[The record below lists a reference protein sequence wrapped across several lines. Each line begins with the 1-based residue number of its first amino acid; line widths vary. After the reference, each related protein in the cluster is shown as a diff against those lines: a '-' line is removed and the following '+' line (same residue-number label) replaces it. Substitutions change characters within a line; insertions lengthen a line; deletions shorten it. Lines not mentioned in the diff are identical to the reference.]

1 MTRGSWVLC
10 GLVLLA
16 SMPSAASAKRVA
28 YPPAQPQA
36 EYWGD
41 CTVHPEI
48 AFLLEAYLPDEP
60 LGSRAM
66 RDFRSLFPELFRATL
81 PPPDA
86 SRLVADFEPAEAL
99 FVAYT
104 GIESYDPLFADIVA
118 EALLYGPIQI
128 LVAPWDVPRLE
139 ALLDGFG
146 VPRASVQLVED
157 VPFDSVWLRD
167 YGPKAIET
175 PDGLAYVDTRYFV
188 NCLYDDAFPSQ
199 LASSQ
204 GDRRVH
210 RTDLLL
216 EGGDLSSNGAG
227 VCFTSTH
234 TLPHTAPGV
243 HRHTALRD
251 WFGCER
257 TVVLEPLAG
266 NAVEHVDM
274 FLVPAAE
281 DVLLLGDFTAD
292 QDPANHEI
300 LERNRAILERARTL
314 DDRGFAIVRIPM
326 PNHDYERNRY
336 SPVVRSYLNL
346 LIFNGLV
353 LVPVYDDSP
362 GTEAPALEVL
372 RGVFRDRDVVAVEAS
387 DLARDNGAIHCITW
401 TMPVTGTLDDQP

>member
-1 MTRGSWVLC
+1 MLC

-16 SMPSAASAKRVA
+16 MTPGLASAKRKA
-28 YPPAQPQA
+28 LHSPQPQV

-48 AFLLEAYLPDEP
+48 AFLLEAYLPEQP

-66 RDFRSLFPELFRATL
+66 RDFRSLFPEMFSTTL
-81 PPPDA
+81 PPPEP
-86 SRLVADFEPAEAL
+86 SRLYADFEPAEAL

-104 GIESYDPLFADIVA
+104 GIETYDPLFADIVA
-118 EALLYGPIQI
+118 EALLYGSIRI

-139 ALLDGFG
+139 SLLEGYG
-146 VPRASVQLVED
+146 IPRDSVQLVED

-167 YGPKAIET
+167 YGPKSIET

-204 GDRRVH
+204 DDRRVH
-210 RTDLLL
+210 RTNLLL

-234 TLPHTAPGV
+234 TLPHATPGV
-243 HRHTALRD
+243 HRHTPLRD

-281 DVLLLGDFTAD
+281 DVLLLGEFSIE
-292 QDPANHEI
+292 QDPVNHEI
-300 LERNRAILERARTL
+300 LERNRTILERARTM
-314 DDRGFAIVRIPM
+314 DDLSFSIVRVPM
-326 PNHDYERNRY
+326 PDHDAARNRY

-362 GTEAPALEVL
+362 GTEAIALEVL
-372 RGVFRDRDVVAVEAS
+372 EHVFRDRDVVAVEAS
-387 DLARDNGAIHCITW
+387 GLARDNGAIHCITW
-401 TMPVTGTLDDQP
+401 SMPATGAVD

>member
-1 MTRGSWVLC
+1 MNRRMRVLC
-10 GLVLLA
+10 VAVLLLVRL
-16 SMPSAASAKRVA
+16 SPASAEPQT
-28 YPPAQPQA
+28 PPSPQPQV

-48 AFLLEAYLPDEP
+48 ALLLEAYLPETP

-66 RDFRSLFPELFRATL
+66 RDFRSLLPALFRTTL
-81 PPPDA
+81 PPPDT
-86 SRLVADFEPAEAL
+86 SRLYADFEPAEAL
-99 FVAYT
+99 FLAYT
-104 GIESYDPLFADIVA
+104 GIETYEALFADIIA
-118 EALLYGPIQI
+118 EALLYGSIQI

-139 ALLDGFG
+139 ELLEVFG
-146 VPRASVQLVED
+146 IPRDSVQLVED

-167 YGPKAIET
+167 YGPKAVES

-199 LASSQ
+199 LASAQ

-234 TLPHTAPGV
+234 TLPHRAPGV
-243 HRHTALRD
+243 YRNTPLRD
-251 WFGCER
+251 WFGCEQ
-257 TVVLEPLAG
+257 TVVLEPLVG

-274 FLVPAAE
+274 FLVPAGE
-281 DVLLLGDFTAD
+281 DVLLLGEFTVE
-292 QDPANHEI
+292 QDRINHEI
-300 LERNRAILERARTL
+300 LERNLDVLERVRTH
-314 DDRGFAIVRIPM
+314 DGHGFAIIRVPM
-326 PNHDYERNRY
+326 PDHDRARNLY

-362 GTEAPALEVL
+362 STEAAALDTL
-372 RGVFRDRDVVAVEAS
+372 RRVFRDREVVALEAS

-401 TMPVTGTLDDQP
+401 TMPAAEAVE